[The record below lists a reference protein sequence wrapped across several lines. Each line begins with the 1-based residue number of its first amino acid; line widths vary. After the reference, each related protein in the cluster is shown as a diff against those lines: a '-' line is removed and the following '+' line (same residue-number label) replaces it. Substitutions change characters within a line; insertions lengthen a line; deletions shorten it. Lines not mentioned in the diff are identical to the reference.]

1 MSLFKGKK
9 GIVTGV
15 VNEYSFA
22 YHILKSLQDQE
33 AEVGL
38 AYLPGKAVERR
49 IKKISERDG
58 ISFTCPMDAQSDE
71 SIEAAF
77 AAIKSDFGDI
87 DFFVHSIA
95 FAKSDD
101 LEGTFVDTTR
111 PKARRS

>member
-49 IKKISERDG
+49 INKISEREG
-58 ISFTCPMDAQSDE
+58 ISFTCPMDAAS
-71 SIEAAF
+71 SIVT
-77 AAIKSDFGDI
+77 I
-87 DFFVHSIA
+87 
-95 FAKSDD
+95 
-101 LEGTFVDTTR
+101 
-111 PKARRS
+111 RSLQFCS